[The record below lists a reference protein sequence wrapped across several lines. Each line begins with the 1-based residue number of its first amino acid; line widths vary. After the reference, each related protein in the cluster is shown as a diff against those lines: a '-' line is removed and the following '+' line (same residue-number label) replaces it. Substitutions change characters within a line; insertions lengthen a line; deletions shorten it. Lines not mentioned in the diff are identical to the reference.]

1 MANSTPRR
9 DQREPSL
16 STTVEKVGQ
25 LSAYVFRL
33 YSDTTEL
40 RLDRGI
46 IGKTPPPMILHSF
59 LKFLLL
65 FSISLSMVSEWA
77 LAWQSKVEVQL
88 PMLGAGGERDRRVSG
103 TRVRDEPESKQK
115 ECVEL
120 GGMV

>member
-1 MANSTPRR
+1 
-9 DQREPSL
+9 
-16 STTVEKVGQ
+16 
-25 LSAYVFRL
+25 
-33 YSDTTEL
+33 
-40 RLDRGI
+40 
-46 IGKTPPPMILHSF
+46 
-59 LKFLLL
+59 
-65 FSISLSMVSEWA
+65 MVSEWA